1 MNANMIIPVSMV
13 IASIS
18 VLVLS
23 VLVILDTIWLMES
36 VWIWMSV
43 PVKNPILVDWENAL
57 MSLGA
62 TNASVQRDIYLNK
75 VFAKTS
81 MSVNKVRESQ
91 KEW

>member
-1 MNANMIIPVSMV
+1 MV

-23 VLVILDTIWLMES
+23 VLVILDTIWLMEY
-36 VWIWMSV
+36 VWILMSV
-43 PVKNPILVDWENAL
+43 AVKNPILVDWENAL